1 MGRMIVFAIVAGFSL
16 SSCGSKASR
25 FAYYFHKG
33 QSYYAKNEYT
43 KAGVELK
50 DALQIEP
57 KNSEA
62 YYWYGLIKEKQ
73 QNFQAAF
80 QGYAN
85 AVKLDPSNLLAKA
98 KLGKF
103 YLMAGHLA
111 KAKKLVAE
119 ILSAQPDNPPGRV
132 LKAALMAR
140 QGNVSGAIQ
149 EAKSVVAA
157 DPTQTD
163 AISLLAAIYVNKS
176 QYANAQQVLQQGV
189 TTNPKSV
196 QLRAN
201 LVVVLARLGHLKQA
215 GQQLQDLI
223 ALDPSNFA
231 FRLHLAQLY
240 VTQKQPKKAEAVIR
254 AAVQAKPED
263 ERRYMALA
271 SLLASSGDVPAAEKE
286 LKIGISK
293 VSSTSYG
300 LRFVLAHLYAAT
312 NAPKKAEQEYHR
324 IIELDKVGP
333 GGLRARTRLAQMM
346 LAEKR
351 PQVAK
356 KLISQVLGQDPTDAP
371 ALLVQGEMELVH
383 RHPGAAIGNFRV
395 VLHDQPNA
403 VNVIRLLAVAHL
415 MNHEPQLAVQ
425 TYEKAISQYPHDMA
439 IRFSMV
445 GMLVD
450 MKKYHSA
457 TRQLQTVISMAPKSE
472 DAVKGY
478 IALAKVALIRRK
490 PAVAVATFK
499 KGLAAMPGNPT
510 LMVSLAQVYQSEGHP
525 NRAIATY
532 TATIHRYPK
541 LDIAANNLAALILST
556 RTDKADMIKAL
567 GLAKRFEHARNPA
580 LLDTLGWAYFKNH
593 RYRHA
598 IAVLEHA
605 VSLAPQAGV
614 LQYHLG
620 MAYDKHNDRP
630 DAVQHLKAAV
640 ASKGAFPEKA
650 TAVREL
656 ARLTAH
662 GG

>member
-1 MGRMIVFAIVAGFSL
+1 MNVNRRMGRMIVFAIVAGFSL

-356 KLISQVLGQDPTDAP
+356 KLISQVLGQDPT
-371 ALLVQGEMELVH
+371 
-383 RHPGAAIGNFRV
+383 
-395 VLHDQPNA
+395 
-403 VNVIRLLAVAHL
+403 
-415 MNHEPQLAVQ
+415 
-425 TYEKAISQYPHDMA
+425 
-439 IRFSMV
+439 
-445 GMLVD
+445 
-450 MKKYHSA
+450 
-457 TRQLQTVISMAPKSE
+457 
-472 DAVKGY
+472 
-478 IALAKVALIRRK
+478 
-490 PAVAVATFK
+490 
-499 KGLAAMPGNPT
+499 
-510 LMVSLAQVYQSEGHP
+510 
-525 NRAIATY
+525 
-532 TATIHRYPK
+532 
-541 LDIAANNLAALILST
+541 
-556 RTDKADMIKAL
+556 
-567 GLAKRFEHARNPA
+567 
-580 LLDTLGWAYFKNH
+580 
-593 RYRHA
+593 
-598 IAVLEHA
+598 
-605 VSLAPQAGV
+605 
-614 LQYHLG
+614 
-620 MAYDKHNDRP
+620 
-630 DAVQHLKAAV
+630 
-640 ASKGAFPEKA
+640 
-650 TAVREL
+650 
-656 ARLTAH
+656 
-662 GG
+662 